1 MRQLSQSVC
10 MGVTLSLGWLGKP
23 EPRSGGAVYVSNRVR
38 HSNQARRALG
48 SRRPHS
54 NRVSS
59 NRVRHSNQA
68 RRALGSRRPHS
79 NRVSSN
85 RVLQLSQS
93 VCMGVTLSLGWL
105 GKPEPRSGG
114 AAYVSNRVRHW
125 NLARRALR
133 RRWSVVG
140 FGAQAVSRKTPIY
153 LIQGLVFLT
162 FR

>member
-59 NRVRHSNQA
+59 NRVR
-68 RRALGSRRPHS
+68 
-79 NRVSSN
+79 
-85 RVLQLSQS
+85 QLSQS

-114 AAYVSNRVRHW
+114 AVYVSNHVRHS
-125 NLARRALR
+125 AC
-133 RRWSVVG
+133 VVG
-140 FGAQAVSRKTPIY
+140 FGVRTVSRKTPIY
-153 LIQGLVFLT
+153 LIQGLVFFNLYVM
-162 FR
+162 

>member
-1 MRQLSQSVC
+1 

-59 NRVRHSNQA
+59 NRMR
-68 RRALGSRRPHS
+68 
-79 NRVSSN
+79 
-85 RVLQLSQS
+85 QLSQS

-114 AAYVSNRVRHW
+114 AVYVSNRVRHSNQARKALGSPQW
-125 NLARRALR
+125 SRRGVLGKKIKNLFCTF
-133 RRWSVVG
+133 VG
-140 FGAQAVSRKTPIY
+140 Q
-153 LIQGLVFLT
+153 
-162 FR
+162 FRSI